1 MILGINPY
9 LVLDGSGQEAVQ
21 FYKEALDAKVE
32 VMQTFGDMP
41 ENPEYPVPAEAKER
55 VLHATLKVGNTDL
68 MISDTFPGQG
78 HAIGS
83 QVTIAIQ
90 ISNAEKRKKYSIS
103 YKKVAKL
110 LCPFK
115 KRSGAQHTDK

>member
-41 ENPEYPVPAEAKER
+41 ENPEYPIPAEAKER
-55 VLHATLKVGNTDL
+55 VLHATLKIGNTDL

-90 ISNAEKRKKYSIS
+90 ISNAEKQKKYSIS
-103 YKKVAKL
+103 YKKVEKL
-110 LCPFK
+110 SCHFK
-115 KRSGAQHTDK
+115 KHSGAQHTDK

>member
-21 FYKEALDAKVE
+21 FYKDALDAKVE

-110 LCPFK
+110 LCHFK